1 MRLPIPG
8 GPCAAPPYDDEFARP
23 PRVTPAGAR
32 PWHPQTQDVGR
43 LSHRMTPAV
52 ADLIQ
57 HQLLPRVSKPNRYL
71 GNALHVPR
79 KPLDQAEVR
88 VLLAFPDAYEIGLSN
103 MGIRIIHHVLN
114 QRPDV
119 AAELTFAP
127 WPDAEAEMRRL
138 GIPLF
143 SLDSHTTADRFDVL
157 GFSLQYELQ
166 YTNVLMMLELA
177 GLPLHAL
184 DRDERHP
191 LVIAGGAQA
200 FSPEP
205 MAEFVDAFV
214 IGDGEE
220 AIHAVVDRVKAAKQG
235 GWTRARLRRELAHV
249 EGVYVPLGYDLD
261 ATREGWLVPVARPG
275 FPSRVRSVYVR
286 ELKSEYYPAAPLLPV
301 GEITHDRLSVEIMR
315 GCTRG
320 CRFCQA
326 GMINRPVREKPAQ
339 QVLEEVLGGL
349 QSTGMEE
356 VSLISLSSTDHTQ
369 IVDQVVALADELCP
383 TRVQISLPSTR
394 PDNVPVEVA
403 RRMAAQKKG
412 SITLAPE
419 AGSQRM
425 RDVINK
431 NHTEEELLQSV
442 ATAAREGYTSAK
454 LYFMCGLPGENDDD
468 LRAIL
473 GLAQKAHQRA
483 RGEGNRNF
491 RITASVS
498 PHVPK
503 PHTPFAWAEQV
514 TTSELNRRLGVLREA
529 ARGTTVALKYRDAE
543 TSLLEGVFTRGDRRL
558 GQAVE
563 AAYRRGCRFDAWSEH
578 LRFETWMEVFRELG
592 LEPERQLI
600 ERDPGL
606 DQPWDVVQ
614 SPVTKKFLVREKLRA
629 DRAAA
634 TEDCRLEDVCFSC
647 GVNECPQRPWVKQ
660 SHAPL
665 DIARARAAV
674 PAPAYGRRARRA
686 VGAPGVAT
694 ATRFRIEFEKGPGMR
709 FISHLD
715 LMRTWERA
723 LRRSGLPLAFSQGHH
738 PHLKMSFGP
747 PLPLGYRSRAEAFDL
762 ELAQPP
768 AVDLAERLDAVL
780 PDGIRVLAYRPILFK
795 TPSLMSQLEGASYRV
810 RFPASYLEQAGLTA
824 ATLAGTLE
832 ANIPALLARENVI
845 VSRTSEAQTR
855 SFDARPSIVALTIA
869 LDESPVALDALVRF
883 TARAAVRPEEIVALL
898 LPGPDP
904 RTVDI
909 ERVGL
914 WAELHGTRLDPLEL
928 LSPRT

>member
-1 MRLPIPG
+1 
-8 GPCAAPPYDDEFARP
+8 
-23 PRVTPAGAR
+23 
-32 PWHPQTQDVGR
+32 
-43 LSHRMTPAV
+43 MTPAV

-103 MGIRIIHHVLN
+103 IGIRIIHHVLN

-143 SLDSHTTADRFDVL
+143 SLDSQATADRFDVL

-166 YTNVLMMLELA
+166 YTNVLMMLDLA
-177 GLPLHAL
+177 GIPLRAL
-184 DRDERHP
+184 ERDERHAI
-191 LVIAGGAQA
+191 VIAGGAQA

-205 MAEFVDAFV
+205 MAEFIDAFV

-220 AIHAVVDRVKAAKQG
+220 AIHAVVDVVKRAKRA
-235 GWTRARLRRELAHV
+235 GWPRMRTLRELAHV
-249 EGVYVPLGYDLD
+249 RGVYVPAGYDTV
-261 ATREGWLVPVARPG
+261 ATPEGWLAPVARPG
-275 FPSRVRSVYVR
+275 WPSRVWSAYVQ
-286 ELKSEYYPAAPLLPV
+286 ELKSDYYPSAPMLPV

-339 QVLEEVLGGL
+339 QVVEEVLKGL
-349 QSTGMEE
+349 QSTGLEE

-369 IVDQVVALADELCP
+369 IVDQVNALADELCP

-403 RRMAAQKKG
+403 RRMAAQKQG

-431 NHTEEELLQSV
+431 NHTEQELLDSV
-442 ATAAREGYTSAK
+442 GTAAREGYTSAK
-454 LYFMCGLPGENDDD
+454 LYFMCGLPGEQDED

-473 GLAQKAHQRA
+473 DLAQRAHQRA
-483 RGEGNRNF
+483 RAEGNRGF
-491 RITASVS
+491 RITVSVS

-503 PHTPFAWAEQV
+503 PHTPFAWAQQV
-514 TTSELNRRLGVLREA
+514 TTRELNRRLSVLRDA
-529 ARGTTVALKYRDAE
+529 ARGTAVTLKYRDAE

-558 GQAVE
+558 GDAVLE
-563 AAYRRGCRFDAWSEH
+563 AYRRGCRFDAWSEH
-578 LRFETWMEVFRELG
+578 LRFETWMEVFRDLG
-592 LEPERQLI
+592 MDPERQLV
-600 ERDPGL
+600 ERSTEL

-614 SPVTKKFLVREKLRA
+614 SPVTKRFLVREKLRA
-629 DRAAA
+629 DRAAV
-634 TEDCRLEDVCFSC
+634 TEDCRLEEVCFSC
-647 GVNECPQRPWVKQ
+647 GVVECPQRPWVRRP
-660 SHAPL
+660 HAPL
-665 DIARARAAV
+665 DLAKAHATV

-686 VGAPGVAT
+686 SQSPGVAT
-694 ATRFRIEFEKGPGMR
+694 STRFRIVFEKGAEMR
-709 FISHLD
+709 FTSHLD

-723 LRRSGLPLAFSQGHH
+723 LRRSGLPLAFTQGHH

-747 PLPLGYRSRAEAFDL
+747 PLPLGYRSRAEVFDL
-762 ELAQPP
+762 EFAQPP

-780 PDGIRVLAYRPILFK
+780 PDGLRIVAYRPILFK

-810 RFPASYLEQAGLTA
+810 RFPESFLHQAGLSA
-824 ATLAGTLE
+824 AALAGTLE
-832 ANIPALLARENVI
+832 ASIEGLLARDVA
-845 VSRTSEAQTR
+845 VVRRVSEAQTR
-855 SFDARPSIVALTIA
+855 EFDARPSIVTLTVGR
-869 LDESPVALDALVRF
+869 DEEPVALDAVVRF
-883 TARAAVRPEEIVALL
+883 TARAAVRPEEIVGLL
-898 LPGPDP
+898 LPGQDP

-909 ERVGL
+909 ERTALWTEVGG
-914 WAELHGTRLDPLEL
+914 ERLDPLQL
-928 LSPRT
+928 LAPRP